1 MCKILSCF
9 HKKSCKSYRDMRP
22 APILTILPQ
31 YSSVAKRKKRCQI
44 LFKFVGEW
52 NTKSFF

>member
-9 HKKSCKSYRDMRP
+9 HKKSCKSYKDKRP

-31 YSSVAKRKKRCQI
+31 YSSVAKRKKRCQC
-44 LFKFVGEW
+44 LFKFVGE
-52 NTKSFF
+52 NGI